1 MLPAL
6 EARFNRSVLR
16 SPVRGIV
23 NRIIPT
29 TLGSLAR
36 PGEALVEIVPVEDE
50 PLVEAYLAPED
61 VAFVRPG
68 QDVRVSLSAYDP
80 SRYGSMDG
88 EILRVGADATRRP
101 DREEM
106 AFAVE
111 IRTVGLLTD
120 SEGNA
125 VEVLPGMVA
134 TVDILSGKRTVLE
147 YLIEPVVR
155 VKQAALRE

>member
-1 MLPAL
+1 
-6 EARFNRSVLR
+6 
-16 SPVRGIV
+16 
-23 NRIIPT
+23 
-29 TLGSLAR
+29 
-36 PGEALVEIVPVEDE
+36 
-50 PLVEAYLAPED
+50 
-61 VAFVRPG
+61 
-68 QDVRVSLSAYDP
+68 
-80 SRYGSMDG
+80 MDG

-155 VKQAALRE
+155 VKQARAARMTNQWRQLFAAWTLA